1 MNPSAPEKKE
11 NPASTDFLEN
21 QLIENQLVENQLNLF
36 KKEYQKY
43 FLEGETKPEHI
54 GKPFLLRNPTSKT
67 GVLLVHGLM
76 AAPEEV
82 RELGDFLYSK
92 GYTVYAPRL
101 AGHGT
106 SAIDLSSKKYPDW
119 IRSVD
124 HGIDILKTCCHKI
137 VIGGFSTGAGLALYQ
152 AIQKP
157 DTFDGVISI
166 SAPLKFKGI
175 STNFVEL
182 IHGWNRLVTQ
192 LGMGQLAK
200 VYAKNH
206 PDNPQ
211 INYHR
216 CPIQG
221 IVEVKALMKQVSKS
235 LSSLKIP
242 TLIIQGKN
250 DPKVDGQSGQKLF
263 QKINHPHSFYKEI
276 DFHLHG
282 IIRGPIAREVFETVE
297 TFLVTRY
304 PT

>member
-1 MNPSAPEKKE
+1 MNPFDPEKKE
-11 NPASTDFLEN
+11 NPVCMNLLEN
-21 QLIENQLVENQLNLF
+21 QRDLF
-36 KKEYQKY
+36 KKEYHRY
-43 FLEGETKPEHI
+43 FLSGETKPEHI
-54 GKPFLLRNPTSKT
+54 GEPFFLPNAASKT
-67 GVLLVHGLM
+67 GILLVHGLM

-82 RELGDFLYSK
+82 REWGDFLYSK

-106 SAIDLSSKKYPDW
+106 SAIDLSNRQYSDW

-124 HGIDILKTCCHKI
+124 QGIDILKTCCQKI

-175 STNFVEL
+175 STNFVEIL
-182 IHGWNRLVTQ
+182 HGWNLLVNK
-192 LGMGQLAK
+192 LGMAPLAK

-206 PDNPQ
+206 PDNPH

-221 IVEVKALMKQVSKS
+221 IVQVKALMKQVSKS
-235 LSSLKIP
+235 MGSLKIP
-242 TLIIQGKN
+242 ALIIQGKN

-263 QKINHPHSFYKEI
+263 QKIHHPHSLYKEI

-282 IIRGPIAREVFETVE
+282 IIRGPIAREVFHAVDS
-297 TFLVTRY
+297 FLTTLSRNGISER
-304 PT
+304 